1 VLLSQLLLYN
11 DLLVGNQ
18 GAAVAPV
25 AALLKRKNDK
35 EKKNI
40 SPPSFSVSLR
50 LGSSPSPLILKK
62 LSDLPYFH
70 PTGANLPAT
79 AKPLFCFVFGSF

>member
-1 VLLSQLLLYN
+1 MLLLSQLLLYN

-18 GAAVAPV
+18 GAAVAAV

-40 SPPSFSVSLR
+40 SPPF
-50 LGSSPSPLILKK
+50 
-62 LSDLPYFH
+62 
-70 PTGANLPAT
+70 
-79 AKPLFCFVFGSF
+79 LFCFSAPRFFSFAALSKKTI